1 MINSGYVWDNVIPF
15 MAECLYKDCSLA
27 KVRLLP
33 ERSNNDSVTILKYQ
47 AFLIMSQMFYGLLPR
62 QIATY
67 DLPIS
72 FGEIMTVGEND
83 SALAI

>member
-1 MINSGYVWDNVIPF
+1 
-15 MAECLYKDCSLA
+15 
-27 KVRLLP
+27 
-33 ERSNNDSVTILKYQ
+33 
-47 AFLIMSQMFYGLLPR
+47 MSQMFYGLLPR